1 MAYIKFYS
9 IVDAKYD
16 AQNKKVIIEG
26 EMDLTGDVYAL
37 IAEGYLEDFCTK
49 QEQLYVFDLTDRAE
63 FNYCIR
69 FVDKQVGDKNKG
81 LSFTEKLKLLKG
93 KTMVTLIDNQSVRE
107 SYASYLKDL
116 QKKNKKS
123 KK

>member
-26 EMDLTGDVYAL
+26 EMDLTADVYAL

-69 FVDKQVGDKNKG
+69 FVDKQVGEKNKG

-93 KTMVTLIDNQSVRE
+93 KTMITLIDNQSVRE
-107 SYASYLKDL
+107 SYANYIKDL